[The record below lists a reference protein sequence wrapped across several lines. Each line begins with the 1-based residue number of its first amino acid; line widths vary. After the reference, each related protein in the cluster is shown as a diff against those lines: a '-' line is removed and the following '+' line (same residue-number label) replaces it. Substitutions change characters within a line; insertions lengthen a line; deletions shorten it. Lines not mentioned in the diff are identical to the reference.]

1 MDRSRTIFVAKCAAV
16 LGVIPV
22 LAWAYSTGPLP
33 HNTGAP
39 GDTTCSQ
46 SGCHAFTNK
55 SNVNTA
61 GGSVQFTFSSGT
73 TYTPGT
79 NVHVTVTI
87 TDSTRVYGFEASAR
101 IAGSNKQAGTFVKPA
116 TGVKQFVQCEDT
128 NERDRSSTQGVCP
141 ASAPLEFIQHSTP
154 STVGKFEFDWTP
166 PAASIGSVMLY
177 VAANAANGNG
187 DADAGDHIYTTSAT
201 LTPATTTGPKPTI
214 SAGGIADAFNNTTGV
229 APETWISIY
238 GTNLAS
244 ATKTWDGDPAFA
256 QGHLPTSVSGV
267 SVTVNGKAAPVY
279 FVSSGQ
285 INILSPTD
293 SATGTVAVVVTNA
306 NGVSDPFM
314 VTKSNALPAFYAP
327 FNQNGKLYV
336 TGVNPVSNPAEYWGK
351 VGLDPRVS
359 RPVKP
364 GETIELFGTGWGS
377 STNSSITTDMVTF
390 TAAPL
395 VTQPTI
401 TIGGQPAQLSGGA
414 GYLVSPGLY
423 QFNVIVPNVPDGD
436 QPISATLG
444 SVTTANNVV
453 ITVQH

>member
-16 LGVIPV
+16 LGVALPIV
-22 LAWAYSTGPLP
+22 LWAHASGPDP
-33 HNTGAP
+33 RNTGGP
-39 GDTTCSQ
+39 GDNDNACAQ
-46 SGCHAFTNK
+46 SGCHTGTALNQGGGNIAIAFD
-55 SNVNTA
+55 
-61 GGSVQFTFSSGT
+61 SGT
-73 TYTPGT
+73 TYTPGSK
-79 NVHVTVTI
+79 VHVTLTI
-87 TDSTRVYGFEASAR
+87 TDSRARVYGFQASSR
-101 IAGSNKQAGTFVKPA
+101 LSSNMRDGQAGSFVKGAQQLILCEDGTEIPA
-116 TGVKQFVQCEDT
+116 TGC
-128 NERDRSSTQGVCP
+128 RS
-141 ASAPLEFIQHSTP
+141 SAPLQFIEHSSPFTTNVISLDWNAP
-154 STVGKFEFDWTP
+154 STNVGNVIF
-166 PAASIGSVMLY
+166 Y
-177 VAANAANGNG
+177 VAGNAANNDGNNT
-187 DADAGDHIYTTSAT
+187 GDHIYTTSAT
-201 LTPATTTGPKPTI
+201 LTPATSTGPKPTI
-214 SAGGIADAFNNTTGV
+214 SAGGIADAFNYTTGV
-229 APETWISIY
+229 APETWIAIF

-244 ATKTWDGDPAFA
+244 ETKTWDGDAAFG

-267 SVTVNGKAAPVY
+267 SVTVNGKTAPVY

-285 INILSPTD
+285 IDILSPTD

-306 NGVSDPFM
+306 NGTSDPFM
-314 VTKSNALPAFYAP
+314 VTKSSTLPAFYAP
-327 FNQNGKLYV
+327 FSQGGKLFV

-364 GETIELFGTGWGS
+364 GETIELFGTGWGP

-453 ITVQH
+453 ITLQH